1 MAYSLPYT
9 EVNGTLADA
18 TQVYANFVAL
28 LNGLNNSLAK
38 DGSIPAAG
46 PLNMAGYKVYN
57 SAAPVLP
64 GDLTTMSWVQGL
76 GYQTAAQISSL
87 GYLTTATATSTYA
100 PLVSPALTG
109 TPTLNGAPLG
119 STPAGAVFH
128 FARSV
133 PPTGYLECNG
143 AAVSRTTYAALF
155 AAIGVVFGAGDGSST
170 FNLPELRG
178 EFIRSWDDGRNVDL
192 ARTFGSAQAADI
204 APHTHPITTLHGTGL
219 DGNGR
224 VSSFAVNGFS
234 DTSTTGQ
241 STGTETRPRNI
252 ALLVC
257 IKT

>member
-1 MAYSLPYT
+1 VAYSLPYT

-38 DGSIPAAG
+38 DGSIAAAG
-46 PLNMAGYKVYN
+46 PLNMGGFKVYN

-64 GDLTTMSWVQGL
+64 NDLTTMSWVQGL
-76 GYQTAAQISSL
+76 GYQTAAQIATL
-87 GYLTTATATSTYA
+87 GYLTTASATSTYA

-143 AAVSRTTYAALF
+143 AAVSRTTYAALY
-155 AAIGVVFGAGDGSST
+155 AAIGVVFGPGDGTTT

-178 EFIRSWDDGRNVDL
+178 EFIRSWDDGRGIDA

-204 APHTHPITTLHGTGL
+204 APHSHSITTYHGTGL
-219 DGNGR
+219 DGAFR
-224 VSSFAVNGFS
+224 VSSFAVNGLT
-234 DTSTTGQ
+234 DTSTTNP